1 MTTTNIYLTFN
12 GNCEEAF
19 LFYKS
24 VFGGEFNYLGHYSDM
39 PSKEPLPEEM
49 GKKVMHVG
57 LPIGGDTMLMGDD
70 ASTFFGGTTAIAG
83 NNISIMVSPD
93 NENEAR
99 RIFEALSVGGT
110 IQQDLQ
116 VMFWGDLFG
125 AFTDKFG
132 IPWKIAYT
140 MK

>member
-24 VFGGEFNYLGHYSDM
+24 VFGGEFNYLGYYRDM
-39 PSKEPLPEEM
+39 PSEEPLPADIAA
-49 GKKVMHVG
+49 KVMHVG

-70 ASTFFGGTTAIAG
+70 AAPFFGGKQLVVG
-83 NNISIMVSPD
+83 NNISIMISP
-93 NENEAR
+93 ESEAEAR
-99 RIFEALSVGGT
+99 RIFEKLSTGGI
-110 IQQDLQ
+110 IQQPLE

-125 AFTDKFG
+125 AFTDRFG
-132 IPWKIAYT
+132 IEWKIAYT
-140 MK
+140 LN